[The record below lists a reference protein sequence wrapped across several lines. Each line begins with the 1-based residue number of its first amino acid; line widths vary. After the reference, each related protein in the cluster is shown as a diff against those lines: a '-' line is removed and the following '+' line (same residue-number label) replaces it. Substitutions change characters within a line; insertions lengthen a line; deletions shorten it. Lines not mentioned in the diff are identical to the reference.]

1 MHGTMEQL
9 ISIDL
14 TLLTQCH
21 NMKDVYVAHQIPEYI
36 TPLSGIRYNVR
47 ELLSQVG
54 VRLDYRLDRPTA
66 TVRRQPISAWDNLIQ
81 LSVITI
87 EEIQAQYPKSTREDC
102 VQIQEF
108 AHRKV
113 AANPTQRR
121 RRQEYL
127 EGLKS

>member
-1 MHGTMEQL
+1 
-9 ISIDL
+9 
-14 TLLTQCH
+14 
-21 NMKDVYVAHQIPEYI
+21 MKDVYVAHQIPEYI
-36 TPLSGIRYNVR
+36 MPRNGGRYNVR

-54 VRLDYRLDRPTA
+54 VRLDYRLDRPTS

-81 LSVITI
+81 LSVISI
-87 EEIQAQYPKSTREDC
+87 DQIQAQYPRSTREEC

-108 AHRKV
+108 ARRKV
-113 AANPTQRR
+113 NTNPTQRR